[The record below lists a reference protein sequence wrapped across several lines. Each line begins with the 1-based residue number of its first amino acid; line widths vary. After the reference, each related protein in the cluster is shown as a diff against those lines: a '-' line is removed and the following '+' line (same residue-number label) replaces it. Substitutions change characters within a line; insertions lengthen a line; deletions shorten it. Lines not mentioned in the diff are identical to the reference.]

1 LVRDKVRAKLS
12 KEPTNSATAPNGA
25 HTTSEDLLAAILASL
40 EDDKAIEPV
49 TIGLAR
55 KSSIADYMVVASG
68 TSQRHIAAMAHHIQ
82 ESQKKAGHVTRSEGL
97 PRCDWV
103 LIDAGDVIV
112 HLFRPEVRDFYNL
125 EKMWSAD
132 FQADAAGGGQA
143 DAAGGG
149 QADAAGGGQADAAGG
164 GLAT

>member
-1 LVRDKVRAKLS
+1 MVRDKVRAKQS
-12 KEPTNSATAPNGA
+12 KKPSKSATAPSGA
-25 HTTSEDLLAAILASL
+25 HATSEELLAAILASL
-40 EDDKAIEPV
+40 EDDKAVEPV
-49 TIGLAR
+49 TIELAQ
-55 KSSIADYMVVASG
+55 KSSIADYMVVVSG
-68 TSQRHIAAMAHHIQ
+68 TSQRHIAAMAEHAQ
-82 ESQKKAGHVTRSEGL
+82 ERLKKAGYVTRSEGL

-132 FQADAAGGGQA
+132 FLTDASS
-143 DAAGGG
+143 
-149 QADAAGGGQADAAGG
+149 GGQADAAGG